1 MGKLGHEPLSSK
13 TSPPKGQMGS
23 RSLLCMTTW
32 GQDRVGVIICAEDQ
46 MRGEDVIIPALGD
59 QTGVRIGG
67 GHLLWGPSGRQV
79 GMEEACPLA
88 HSPLEL
94 LLALGQALAFV
105 PHQVQDS
112 ASHLLLEDT
121 PVPTDAQAAEGGWGD
136 TMGLGGG
143 PIRPA
148 CPTRDQRPL
157 TPAHCRSPWAGRGC
171 RTPGPAAGPPPA
183 ASWLLGR
190 VLAAAASGPRPL

>member
-79 GMEEACPLA
+79 GMEEVCPLA

-121 PVPTDAQAAEGGWGD
+121 PVPHRCSG
-136 TMGLGGG
+136 
-143 PIRPA
+143 
-148 CPTRDQRPL
+148 
-157 TPAHCRSPWAGRGC
+157 CRGRVGRYHGVGRGAHQA
-171 RTPGPAAGPPPA
+171 RLPHPGPAATHPR
-183 ASWLLGR
+183 SLSKSLGR
-190 VLAAAASGPRPL
+190 